1 MFNPL
6 VDSFESLT
14 DAEVENSLRT
24 LSQRYFQTRNPQ
36 LQEQIAVMVEMYR
49 EEMRARNA
57 KAQLKQM
64 QNNGESGL
72 DNLINVS

>member
-36 LQEQIAVMVEMYR
+36 LQEQISVMVEMYR

-57 KAQLKQM
+57 TAQLKQM

>member
-14 DAEVENSLRT
+14 DAEVDESIRK
-24 LSQRYFQTRNPQ
+24 LSQRYFQTRNPEVQ
-36 LQEQIAVMVEMYR
+36 AQISTMLEMYKAELQSRNARSMQKLQE
-49 EEMRARNA
+49 
-57 KAQLKQM
+57 
-64 QNNGESGL
+64 NGNDDL

>member
-36 LQEQIAVMVEMYR
+36 LQEQISVMVEMYR

-57 KAQLKQM
+57 KAQLKHM